1 MKTLLISF
9 LISTTLIFAQGG
21 RGGPPQPPK
30 AGRDAAPV
38 DLTGNWVSVVTEDYR
53 WRMVTPLKGD
63 AANIPYR
70 ASSRALIDAWDPAT
84 DEAAGLQC
92 KSYGAPALMRVP
104 GRLRI
109 TWQDENTLKIE
120 ADAGTQTRLLR
131 FQTGNGLA
139 TAPAGAEKSWQGFSA
154 ARWELPT
161 RAASGG
167 IPGFILGGGQR
178 VGTASRSL
186 QVITTNL
193 RDGYLRKNGIPYS
206 DQTKVTEYFDRFG
219 EPNGDEWFTV
229 TTIVEDP
236 VHLAVPYITTTDF
249 KKERDGA
256 KFAPTACSAR

>member
-1 MKTLLISF
+1 MKSLLIPF
-9 LISTTLIFAQGG
+9 LLASTFVLAQGG

-30 AGRDAAPV
+30 AGREAAPV

-63 AANIPYR
+63 AAGIPYR
-70 ASSRALIDAWDPAT
+70 SSSRALIDSWDPAK
-84 DEAAGLQC
+84 DEAAGMQC

-104 GRLRI
+104 GRLRV

-120 ADAGTQTRLLR
+120 ADAGTQTRLLH
-131 FQTGNGLA
+131 FQTGNSLA
-139 TAPAGAEKSWQGFSA
+139 TAPVGSEKSWQGFSA
-154 ARWELPT
+154 ARWEVPT

-167 IPGFILGGGQR
+167 IPGFILGGGER
-178 VGTASRSL
+178 VGTTSRTL
-186 QVITTNL
+186 HVITGNL

-206 DQTKVTEYFDRFG
+206 EQTKLTEYFDRFS

-236 VHLAVPYITTTDF
+236 VHLAGAYITTTDF
-249 KKERDGA
+249 KKERDGS
-256 KFAPTACSAR
+256 KFAAAACSAR